1 MWNQLF
7 PVYVFIPVSL
17 RSVFNVMVY
26 RLISLVFKLKL
37 PALLYHEYYICFY
50 EIPIAHRKSLLGMR
64 QMRMRK
70 ISRSV
75 TNCY

>member
-1 MWNQLF
+1 MRNRLLPF
-7 PVYVFIPVSL
+7 HVFIPVSL

-26 RLISLVFKLKL
+26 RLISVVFKLKL
-37 PALLYHEYYICFY
+37 LALLYYEYYICFY

-70 ISRSV
+70 ISRSL
-75 TNCY
+75 TNRY